1 MTSSSPHAGYRCKQC
16 DGPSPVGVGYVDNS
30 TDAAAASAGLTV
42 CACGYSRLEQGAAGY
57 GPAAPMTPNARQ
69 RAGRGYAPPFT
80 LAQSH
85 AWADESARFARERA
99 GRYVPTA
106 LQHKQHTRTAER
118 FEAIAAQLQRLSD
131 LDHAAGH

>member
-1 MTSSSPHAGYRCKQC
+1 MNSSSTHAGYRCKQC
-16 DGPSPVGVGYVDNS
+16 GGPSPAGVGYVDNS
-30 TDAAAASAGLTV
+30 ADAAAASTSLTA

-57 GPAAPMTPNARQ
+57 GPDAPMTTNAR
-69 RAGRGYAPPFT
+69 RLAARGYTPPYS

-85 AWADESARFARERA
+85 AWAEESAQFARERA

-106 LQHKQHTRTAER
+106 PQHQQHARTAER

-131 LDHAAGH
+131 LDQAAGR